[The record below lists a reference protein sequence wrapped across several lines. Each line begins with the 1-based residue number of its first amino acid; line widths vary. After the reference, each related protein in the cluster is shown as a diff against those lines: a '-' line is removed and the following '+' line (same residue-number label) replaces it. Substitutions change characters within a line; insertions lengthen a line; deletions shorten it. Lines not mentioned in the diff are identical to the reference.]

1 MPKERD
7 TFLVATY
14 LKAPADP
21 KQTHRPGYINDEKNI
36 SYREKVTVTRGLKDR
51 DLTAGIIL
59 NLTQKTVFKC
69 RFEGKNDWE
78 TLAAYY
84 AKSYPNYFKLEDPKP
99 PTDEADES
107 PFEDAPE
114 PLPKVAKKKSKSK
127 KKSKKEVKSDATNT
141 AN

>member
-1 MPKERD
+1 MPKEKD

-14 LKAPADP
+14 LKAPKDP
-21 KQTHRPGYINDEKNI
+21 KQCFRKGYINDEKNI

-84 AKSYPNYFKLEDPKP
+84 AKSYPNYFKLAEPKP
-99 PTDEADES
+99 VEEKTK
-107 PFEDAPE
+107 
-114 PLPKVAKKKSKSK
+114 KVAK
-127 KKSKKEVKSDATNT
+127 KKSKKEVKSDATDT
-141 AN
+141 AD

>member
-1 MPKERD
+1 MPKEKD
-7 TFLVATY
+7 TFLVAVY
-14 LKAPADP
+14 MKAPRDP
-21 KQTHRPGYINDEKNI
+21 KQSSRKGYINDEKNI

-84 AKSYPNYFKLEDPKP
+84 AKSYPNYFKLEEPKP
-99 PTDEADES
+99 PTDEEVEKAAAVKVPVEEK
-107 PFEDAPE
+107 PK
-114 PLPKVAKKKSKSK
+114 KVAKKRSK
-127 KKSKKEVKSDATNT
+127 KKVKVDDST
-141 AN
+141 AK

>member
-1 MPKERD
+1 MPKEKD
-7 TFLVATY
+7 MFLVGEY
-14 LKAPADP
+14 LKAPRDP
-21 KQTHRPGYINDEKNI
+21 KQSSRKGYMKDENNI
-36 SYREKVTVTRGLKDR
+36 SYREKVTITRGLKDR

-69 RFEGKNDWE
+69 RFAGKNDWE

-84 AKSYPNYFKLEDPKP
+84 AKSYPNYFKLADPKP

-114 PLPKVAKKKSKSK
+114 PLPKKAAKKKSKKTVK
-127 KKSKKEVKSDATNT
+127 KDASP
-141 AN
+141 AK